1 MNHRLFSFVATL
13 AAIAS
18 FAQSEEIVYDYDA
31 HIAPILEQYCVD
43 CHGPEKQKSKFRLDS
58 FAHLMTPGSSDEE
71 PIVPHVPMESPLLE
85 YLLMPKSDEY
95 AMPPEDEPSPSAED
109 ILIIAQWIYHGATS
123 SVAERAKLPLT
134 ERFAPKPLAAILR
147 LRERGAIVQKT
158 SARDTGLLVDLRGVT
173 EGLTVNDLAD
183 LTPIANWVEELNLS
197 QLTMPEI
204 DAAWWEDFERLKI
217 LHLREA
223 TLPPAHLVQFNN
235 LTSLRRLNLAHAK
248 ITTEALAE
256 LNTPHAE
263 HLVISGITGN
273 RRVLRALHARHPNT
287 RIVSNWVLDDAHI
300 ISQNARHD
308 SNPFDPGDPV
318 ILGKQGSTSG
328 IKHSLLLCGKFTGII
343 GEDNEVLWRG
353 PSGSRDGMVLPNGN
367 VLISVQN
374 EAREY
379 RAGSQEIVWRYRLDA
394 RNTELGTVNR
404 LPSGNTLVVERGI
417 LPRLLEVDPQGEIVI
432 EVPLQPETDNNHMQT
447 RMARKLPNGNYLVP
461 HLLAFKVK
469 EYTPA
474 GEVVNVIDT
483 DLPALGGREA
493 ENWPF
498 TAIQLE
504 SGNTL
509 VNLTHGNKTVE
520 FAPDGSVA
528 WQVDNADVD
537 GRFADPCGGQR
548 LPNGH
553 TVICSYG
560 QRDPTKT
567 RIFEINA
574 DKEVVWELFFPP
586 STAHQVHVLTTNGQP
601 VAPILR

>member
-1 MNHRLFSFVATL
+1 MKRPLLPFLATI
-13 AAIAS
+13 AATAS
-18 FAQSEEIVYDYDA
+18 FAQSAEIVYDYDA

-43 CHGPEKQKSKFRLDS
+43 CHGPEKQKSKFRLDT
-58 FAHLMTPGSSDEE
+58 FTHLMTPGSSDEE
-71 PIVPHVPMESPLLE
+71 PIVPFVPMESPLLE

-109 ILIIAQWIYHGATS
+109 ILTIAQWIYHGATS
-123 SVAERAKLPLT
+123 SEAERAKLPLA
-134 ERFAPKPLAAILR
+134 ERFDPKPLAAIRR
-147 LRERGAIVQKT
+147 LRERGAIVQKI
-158 SARDTGLLVDLRGVT
+158 SARDAGLLVDLRGVT
-173 EGLTVNDLAD
+173 EGLTAIDLAD

-197 QLTMPEI
+197 QLTVPDI
-204 DAAWWEDFERLKI
+204 DAAWWSDFERLKS
-217 LHLREA
+217 LHLRAA
-223 TLPPAHLVQFNN
+223 TLPPAHLAQLNS
-235 LTSLRRLNLAHAK
+235 LSSLRRLNLAHAK
-248 ITTEALAE
+248 ITNEALAQ
-256 LNTPHAE
+256 LTTPHVD

-273 RRVLRALHARHPNT
+273 RRVLRALTARHPDT
-287 RIVSNWVLDDAHI
+287 EIVSNWILDDAHI

-308 SNPFDPGDPV
+308 SNPFDPGEKI
-318 ILGKQGSTSG
+318 ILGEQVSTTG

-379 RAGSQEIVWRYRLDA
+379 RAGSQEIVWRYPLDA
-394 RNTELGTVNR
+394 RNAELGTVNR

-417 LPRLLEVDPQGEIVI
+417 LPRLLEVDPQGDIVI

-469 EYTPA
+469 EYTAA
-474 GEVVNVIDT
+474 GEVVNVIPT
-483 DLPALGGREA
+483 DLPQLGGREA

-498 TAIQLE
+498 TAIRLE

-520 FAPDGSVA
+520 FAPDGSIA
-528 WQVDNADVD
+528 WSVDNADVD

-574 DKEVVWELFFPP
+574 NKEVVWELFFPS

-601 VAPILR
+601 VDPILR